1 MSKLVRKVRYV
12 GIGLKPPTESG
23 RHTTKLLGAWCLKPY
38 WGKPNVRNFREDGWK
53 RDHGSRTEAQGES
66 RGTATVPYRARAS
79 VLPDSEASAVRLK
92 RGNHAER
99 IEASSH
105 VTVTCLNS
113 FGDRCGGRT

>member
-1 MSKLVRKVRYV
+1 MEPLKPRPRTSRRDPPLERGGFEGVSKLVRKVGYV

-79 VLPDSEASAVRLK
+79 VLPDAQRS
-92 RGNHAER
+92 
-99 IEASSH
+99 
-105 VTVTCLNS
+105 
-113 FGDRCGGRT
+113 